1 MCGLRYILFAE
12 FYTFD
17 EQITAAGY
25 TFKLSENTNRSLLK
39 FHIIYI
45 IKNIYKNI

>member
-1 MCGLRYILFAE
+1 MRSLRYILFAE

-25 TFKLSENTNRSLLK
+25 AFKLSETTNRPLLK
-39 FHIIYI
+39 FCIIYI